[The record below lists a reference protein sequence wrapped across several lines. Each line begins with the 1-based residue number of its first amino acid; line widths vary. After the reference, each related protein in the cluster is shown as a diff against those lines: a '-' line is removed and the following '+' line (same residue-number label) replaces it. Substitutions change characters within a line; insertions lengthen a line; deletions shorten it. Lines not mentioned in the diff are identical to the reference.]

1 MTNPAKEPEPTEPK
15 EGGIPEW
22 GKQLQ
27 QTVQELADKLTSSPT
42 PANNPQPVPVPP
54 EPQHQEPEPI
64 VEPEPKPQ
72 PEPKPENPLK
82 KLAAW
87 LF

>member
-1 MTNPAKEPEPTEPK
+1 MTTEPK
-15 EGGIPEW
+15 ETDKETDKGGIPEW

-27 QTVQELADKLTSSPT
+27 EAVQELTEKLTNSPT
-42 PANNPQPVPVPP
+42 PTDNPQPVPVPP

-64 VEPEPKPQ
+64 VEPEPEPQ